1 MHLFENFKL
10 SNILC
15 RKGKKREA
23 HNISIIFLK
32 IIMVLGLTSWCI
44 NWSYYGYLA
53 VFDIKCKLFHNSL
66 SDIICKPL
74 LFFIKIFFHPSKAVS
89 LPNILENGFI
99 YIYIYIYI
107 CIYTKFLCIMC
118 ISELAVLFH
127 CCAHPLCMSVSPSYW
142 DFIICFKVW

>member
-1 MHLFENFKL
+1 MFSVVFPCMSFLCVYICVFKSLQMHLFENFKL

-99 YIYIYIYI
+99 YIYIYMHINI
-107 CIYTKFLCIMC
+107 CIIFSSRI
-118 ISELAVLFH
+118 
-127 CCAHPLCMSVSPSYW
+127 
-142 DFIICFKVW
+142 